1 MMLDWPNRA
10 APKPIDT
17 FYNEALRLII
27 AAGEPLY
34 GPMLNDTS
42 SRKGSNGSWA

>member
-1 MMLDWPNRA
+1 MLDWPSRA

-27 AAGEPLY
+27 PTLD
-34 GPMLNDTS
+34 GPMLNETS